1 MSAPD
6 TLDNPLFARI
16 WTFMSSRE
24 TEWLRDRR
32 RENLAGLSGR
42 VLEVGAGTGSNF
54 GFYPETVTE
63 VVAAEPESR
72 LRDAATAAATAAPVP
87 VTVLA
92 STVEALDAGEPFDA
106 IVCSLVLCSVD
117 RPEDVLQQLF
127 ALLKP
132 GGELRY
138 FEHVASAGARGRLQR
153 VADAT
158 FWPRLFGNCHTHR
171 HTEQLITAAGF
182 VVTESRRGHQFPAWA
197 PVPVSEFALG
207 SASRTA

>member
-1 MSAPD
+1 MASPV

-32 RENLAGLSGR
+32 RENLQGLSGR

-54 GFYPETVTE
+54 AFYPDTVTE
-63 VVAAEPESR
+63 VVAIEPESQ
-72 LRDAATAAATAAPVP
+72 LRQVATEVAAGAPVP

-92 STVEALDAGEPFDA
+92 STVEALDAASAFDA
-106 IVCSLVLCSVD
+106 IVCSLVLCSVNE
-117 RPEDVLQQLF
+117 PEEVLRGLF

-132 GGELRY
+132 SGQLRY
-138 FEHVASAGARGRLQR
+138 FEHVASAGARGGLQR
-153 VADAT
+153 LADAT
-158 FWPRLFGNCHTHR
+158 IWPRLFGNCHTHR
-171 HTEQLITAAGF
+171 DTERMITDAGF
-182 VVTESRRGHQFPAWA
+182 VVQASRRGHQFPAWA

-207 SASRTA
+207 SAARPA